1 VRLTMS
7 QVLEIVAR
15 DKTLHGSMLRLDALG
30 CRDYDKIYAAFCE
43 LKLGVTI
50 SDFADWIMHRQSQHD
65 TARARIEAA
74 RDMALALLD
83 ITDGYE
89 SRRERR
95 EREDYEQRV
104 AIRSEHQD
112 TEAEPEDDAAG
123 WYEQAQKMMKKC

>member
-1 VRLTMS
+1 MRLTMS

-30 CRDYDKIYAAFCE
+30 CRDYGKIYAAFCE

-50 SDFADWIMHRQSQHD
+50 SDFADWIMHQQSQHD

-89 SRRERR
+89 SSRERR

-104 AIRSEHQD
+104 AIRSKAQD
-112 TEAEPEDDAAG
+112 PPEEPEDDSRS
-123 WYEQAQKMMKKC
+123 WHEQAQEMMKKC